1 MEWLCVIGL
10 LLVGCSMSLGQPI
23 NMVFMLMDDVSLT
36 SRGEEGEGRRE
47 RGGGRGEEEGQGER
61 ESEGVRGKGGGRM
74 VAERVVLH

>member
-10 LLVGCSMSLGQPI
+10 LLVGCSVSLGQPI

-36 SRGEEGEGRRE
+36 SRGEEGEGR
-47 RGGGRGEEEGQGER
+47 GEEGGQGER
-61 ESEGVRGKGGGRM
+61 ESEGVYGKGGGRM

>member
-36 SRGEEGEGRRE
+36 SRGEEGGGRRE
-47 RGGGRGEEEGQGER
+47 GREKEK
-61 ESEGVRGKGGGRM
+61 VRGYVEKGEGGW
-74 VAERVVLH
+74 

>member
-47 RGGGRGEEEGQGER
+47 GGGGRGEEGEGRRRGR
-61 ESEGVRGKGGGRM
+61 EKEKVRGYVEKGEGGW
-74 VAERVVLH
+74 